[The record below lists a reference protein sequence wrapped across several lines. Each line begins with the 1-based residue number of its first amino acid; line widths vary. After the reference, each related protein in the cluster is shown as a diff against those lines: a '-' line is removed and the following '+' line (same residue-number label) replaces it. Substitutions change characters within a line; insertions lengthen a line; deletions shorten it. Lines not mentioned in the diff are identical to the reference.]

1 MTTLKEFAI
10 EIPALRDEA
19 KARWGEDQSFDYY
32 KTSTEGLVQAIPKS
46 HPVLGYQHH
55 LQQMLI
61 SDNPVKYLKDH
72 SGKEA

>member
-1 MTTLKEFAI
+1 MTLKEFAI

-19 KARWGEDQSFDYY
+19 KARWGEGLPEAGADYY
-32 KTSTEGLVQAIPKS
+32 YDGPETNFEW
-46 HPVLGYQHH
+46 H

-61 SDNPVKYLKDH
+61 SDDPVKYLKDH